1 MSSRV
6 ERITE
11 TLTAAYNP
19 SSLEVIDDSHQHAG
33 HASAGGKGHFTVK
46 IIADAFHEKPLIQ
59 RHRMIHA
66 TLAELIE
73 SDIHALSINARA
85 PHSEINS

>member
-1 MSSRV
+1 
-6 ERITE
+6 
-11 TLTAAYNP
+11 
-19 SSLEVIDDSHQHAG
+19 
-33 HASAGGKGHFTVK
+33 
-46 IIADAFHEKPLIQ
+46 HEKPLIQ